1 MSRRRRP
8 PYHRRMAALL
18 ANQDRWGRYAG
29 STQDAV
35 TVWVATG
42 PNAWDQAKRWA
53 AETPPRLFLLCPPGE
68 DPTAFDWSI
77 LSDHPPVLI
86 SAAGPTPRADIEA
99 LAAAIL
105 RDGCK
110 RVLAMVDGRI
120 VRYTPD
126 MEEAAA

>member
-1 MSRRRRP
+1 M
-8 PYHRRMAALL
+8 
-18 ANQDRWGRYAG
+18 
-29 STQDAV
+29 
-35 TVWVATG
+35 
-42 PNAWDQAKRWA
+42 
-53 AETPPRLFLLCPPGE
+53 
-68 DPTAFDWSI
+68 
-77 LSDHPPVLI
+77 LI